1 MLLLSLSFAAYL
13 FSLWKRPLLFA
24 GAALQTAY
32 IVTRGIDL
40 GRLPL
45 VGPHDTLGFLAA
57 SIAVFG
63 IPFGYSLTGRR
74 NSFFGMVAST
84 ACLLTLFALTSA
96 QNNSPLPPVL
106 KTIWFE
112 FHVVLAFISYAL
124 FGLAAL
130 LAWIGWDSADTNTD
144 GLQYRAVLMG
154 YCLFTLSMIFG
165 GIWAY
170 LAWGTYWIWT
180 PKELWTAIL
189 WVFYGFYLHAR
200 LRQWWTGRPMA
211 ILGMAGFG
219 VVLFTYLG
227 VSLLMKSSH
236 SF

>member
-13 FSLWKRPLLFA
+13 FSLWKRPLLIA

-45 VGPHDTLGFLAA
+45 VGPHDTLSFLAA

-63 IPFGYSLTGRR
+63 IPFGYALRVKR
-74 NSFFGMVAST
+74 DSFIVMVSSA

-124 FGLAAL
+124 FGLAAV
-130 LAWIGWDSADTNTD
+130 LAYIG
-144 GLQYRAVLMG
+144 
-154 YCLFTLSMIFG
+154 
-165 GIWAY
+165 
-170 LAWGTYWIWT
+170 
-180 PKELWTAIL
+180 
-189 WVFYGFYLHAR
+189 
-200 LRQWWTGRPMA
+200 
-211 ILGMAGFG
+211 
-219 VVLFTYLG
+219 
-227 VSLLMKSSH
+227 
-236 SF
+236 